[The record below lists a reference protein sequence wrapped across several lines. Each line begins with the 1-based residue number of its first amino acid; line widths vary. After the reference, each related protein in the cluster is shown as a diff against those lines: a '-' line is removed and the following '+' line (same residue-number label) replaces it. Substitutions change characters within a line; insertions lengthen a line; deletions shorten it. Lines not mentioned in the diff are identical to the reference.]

1 MMKLILPAR
10 DAIARQLTIARQ
22 LPTRLL
28 LICLLA
34 FLPLTM
40 LFAQDKTKANELLFN
55 HALNA
60 PDSVER
66 SFHSLATYL
75 KAPAQNDR
83 EIAETI
89 FYWVAI
95 NIAYFSDPAYEMSY
109 PDNIEE
115 TTLLTKK
122 SGCEGTARLYYK
134 LCSAAG
140 VECVIV
146 FGIAKGYNFES
157 VGSQSNHGWN
167 AVNVEGKWELVDA
180 TWGGGGATEVNG
192 KLVHVRELDLRYL
205 FADPNDFII
214 DHFPEDRQ
222 WQLLDDPITKGEFF
236 GDFYDLKRM
245 AKLTKYN

>member
-1 MMKLILPAR
+1 MKTNR
-10 DAIARQLTIARQ
+10 T
-22 LPTRLL
+22 L
-28 LICLLA
+28 LIILIS
-34 FLPLTM
+34 FLHVAV
-40 LFAQDKTKANELLFN
+40 LFSQKTADEKLFS
-55 HALNA
+55 HAKNA

-66 SFHSLATYL
+66 SFHALAEYL

-95 NIAYFSDPAYEMSY
+95 NIAYYNDPAYEMAY

-134 LCSAAG
+134 LCTAAG
-140 VECVIV
+140 VECVII
-146 FGIAKGYNFES
+146 FGTAKGYNFES
-157 VGSQSNHGWN
+157 AGSQSNHGWN
-167 AVNVEGKWELVDA
+167 AVHLDGKWELVDA

-205 FADPNDFII
+205 FADPGDFVI

-222 WQLLDDPITKGEFF
+222 WQLLDDPISKGEFL

-245 AKLTKYN
+245 AKLTKYE

>member
-1 MMKLILPAR
+1 MKSKLFVTLLVLSLPST
-10 DAIARQLTIARQ
+10 L
-22 LPTRLL
+22 
-28 LICLLA
+28 
-34 FLPLTM
+34 
-40 LFAQDKTKANELLFN
+40 LFAQQQANEQLFN

-60 PDSVER
+60 PDSVEK
-66 SFHSLATYL
+66 SFHSLAEYL

-95 NIAYFSDPAYEMSY
+95 NIAYFSDPKYEMSY

-134 LCSAAG
+134 LCTAAG
-140 VECVIV
+140 VECVII
-146 FGIAKGYNFES
+146 FGTAKGYNFES
-157 VGSQSNHGWN
+157 EGSQSNHGWN
-167 AVNVEGKWELVDA
+167 AVKLDGKWELVDA

-192 KLVHVRELDLRYL
+192 KLVHVRELDMRYL

-222 WQLLDDPITKGEFF
+222 WQLLDDPISKGEFL